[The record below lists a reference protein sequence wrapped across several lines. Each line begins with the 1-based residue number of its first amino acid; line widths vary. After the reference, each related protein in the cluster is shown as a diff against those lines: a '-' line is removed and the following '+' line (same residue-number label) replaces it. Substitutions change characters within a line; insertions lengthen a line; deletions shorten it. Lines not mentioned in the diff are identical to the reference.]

1 MSLTILTLVLTV
13 TLAVPFGLWCKKV
26 MNHDVAFVNK
36 TEAFLLDR
44 LHISGRE
51 MNWKQYLA
59 AVLTLS
65 AASLILLLVML
76 LVDGMDPVM
85 AFNTACSFVTNT
97 NWQSYDPMLSLG
109 WVTETFG
116 ITVQNFV
123 SAAAGICV
131 LFALIRGLTG
141 R

>member
-51 MNWKQYLA
+51 MLPTHEQTRRIGFAESHL
-59 AVLTLS
+59 
-65 AASLILLLVML
+65 SLIH
-76 LVDGMDPVM
+76 
-85 AFNTACSFVTNT
+85 
-97 NWQSYDPMLSLG
+97 
-109 WVTETFG
+109 
-116 ITVQNFV
+116 I
-123 SAAAGICV
+123 
-131 LFALIRGLTG
+131 
-141 R
+141 